1 MFDPVL
7 LIAVV
12 ADGIAAFV
20 LFAFFGRCREVR
32 GRLLP
37 LCVLT
42 LLHAILVLLCNYC
55 DARAVVRVLREL
67 FFFSPPVLLLF
78 YLIYSIVLS
87 EYAHIRM
94 TRPLRISGSVFCI
107 NIILQGLLAVV
118 VHIGGYTG

>member
-12 ADGIAAFV
+12 ADGIASLI
-20 LFAFFGRCREVR
+20 LFAFFVRCRGVR

-42 LLHAILVLLCNYC
+42 LLHAILILLCVYC
-55 DARAVVRVLREL
+55 DARAVVKVLRD
-67 FFFSPPVLLLF
+67 FYFFSPLVLLLF
-78 YLIYSIVLS
+78 YLICSIVLS
-87 EYAHIRM
+87 EYTHTRM
-94 TRPLRISGSVFCI
+94 TRPLRISCFVFCA
-107 NIILQGLLAVV
+107 NMILQGLLTVV